1 MAPNELVLAT
11 RRSSLARW
19 QTESVRSQLAACWPA
34 LRLEIIEVVT
44 QGDRSLERPLPE
56 IGGKG
61 VFTQELETALRE
73 GRADLAVHSLKDLPT
88 EVPEDLTVGAV
99 LSRGDPRDVLVGA
112 EGRDLAAL
120 PPGATVGTSS
130 LRRQAQLLA
139 LRPELCTRPVRG
151 NVETRIDKVRRGEFQ
166 AVVLAAAGLL
176 RLGLERH
183 ASQWFELEQMLPA
196 PGQGAIAV
204 QCRADDQA
212 TLELLAA
219 IDHAPSRRTTTAERA
234 FLHALGAGC
243 SAPVGAF
250 AEPRGDQL
258 HLRAVLADP
267 DGTMLLRLQA
277 SGEDPIGLGR
287 DLALQ
292 ALKEITPGVARH
304 A

>member
-212 TLELLAA
+212 TLGLLAA

-250 AEPRGDQL
+250 AELRGDQL
-258 HLRAVLADP
+258 YLRAVLADP
-267 DGTMLLRLQA
+267 DGTILLRLQA
-277 SGEDPIGLGR
+277 SGEDPAGLGQA
-287 DLALQ
+287 LALR
-292 ALKEITPGVARH
+292 ALKEFAPGVARH

>member
-73 GRADLAVHSLKDLPT
+73 RRADLAVHSLKDLPT
-88 EVPEDLTVGAV
+88 EIPEDLTVGAV

-120 PPGATVGTSS
+120 PPGASVGTSS

-139 LRPELCTRPVRG
+139 LRPELRTRPVRG
-151 NVETRIDKVRRGEFQ
+151 NVETRIGKVRRGEFQ
-166 AVVLAAAGLL
+166 AVVLAAAGVL

-183 ASQWFELEQMLPA
+183 ATQWFELDQMLPA

-219 IDHAPSRRTTTAERA
+219 IDHAPSRVTTTAERA

-250 AEPRGDQL
+250 AELRGAQL

-267 DGTMLLRLQA
+267 DGTILLRLQA
-277 SGEDPIGLGR
+277 SGEDPAGLGR
-287 DLALQ
+287 DLALR
-292 ALKEITPGVARH
+292 ALKEIAPGVARH

>member
-11 RRSSLARW
+11 RRSSLARR

-120 PPGATVGTSS
+120 PPGASVGTSS

-139 LRPELCTRPVRG
+139 LRADLRTRPVRG
-151 NVETRIDKVRRGEFQ
+151 NVETRIDKVRRGEYQ
-166 AVVLAAAGLL
+166 AVVLAAAGVL

-183 ASQWFELEQMLPA
+183 ATHWFELEQMLPA

-258 HLRAVLADP
+258 HLRAVLADS

>member
-34 LRLEIIEVVT
+34 LRLEIIEIVT

-120 PPGATVGTSS
+120 PPGASVGTSS
-130 LRRQAQLLA
+130 LRRRAQLLA
-139 LRPELCTRPVRG
+139 LRPELRTRPVRG

-183 ASQWFELEQMLPA
+183 ASHWFELEQMLPA

-212 TLELLAA
+212 TLGLLAA

-250 AEPRGDQL
+250 AELRGDQL
-258 HLRAVLADP
+258 YLRAVLADP

-277 SGEDPIGLGR
+277 SGEDPAGLGQA
-287 DLALQ
+287 LALQ
-292 ALKEITPGVARH
+292 ALREFAPGVARH

>member
-1 MAPNELVLAT
+1 MAPSELVLAT
-11 RRSSLARW
+11 RRSSLARR

-34 LRLEIIEVVT
+34 LRMEIIEVVT

-61 VFTQELETALRE
+61 VFTQELEAALRE

-120 PPGATVGTSS
+120 PPGASVGTSS

-139 LRPELCTRPVRG
+139 LRADLRTRPVRG

-166 AVVLAAAGLL
+166 AVVLAAAGVL

-183 ASQWFELEQMLPA
+183 ATHWFELEQMLPA

-204 QCRADDQA
+204 QCRADDQTA
-212 TLELLAA
+212 LGLLAA
-219 IDHAPSRRTTTAERA
+219 IDHAPSRRTTTAERT

-243 SAPVGAF
+243 SAPLGAF
-250 AEPRGDQL
+250 AELRGDQL
-258 HLRAVLADP
+258 YLRAVLADP

-277 SGEDPIGLGR
+277 SGEAPIGLGR

-292 ALKEITPGVARH
+292 FLKEIAPGVARH

>member
-19 QTESVRSQLAACWPA
+19 QTESVRNQLAACWPA
-34 LRLEIIEVVT
+34 LRLETIEIVT

-88 EVPEDLTVGAV
+88 EVPADLTVGAV

-183 ASQWFELEQMLPA
+183 ASQWFELDQMLPA

-204 QCRADDQA
+204 QCRADDRD
-212 TLELLAA
+212 TLGLLAA
-219 IDHAPSRRTTTAERA
+219 IDHPPTRSATDAERA

-250 AEPRGDQL
+250 AERRDRQL
-258 HLRAVLADP
+258 HLRAMLADP

-277 SGEDPIGLGR
+277 SGEDPAGLGR
-287 DLALQ
+287 ALALR
-292 ALKEITPGVARH
+292 ALKEFAPGVARH